1 MGKVIA
7 LALILAVAG
16 CQSTKGSFCAIAKP
30 QRPSQ
35 ATIEAMT
42 DAEVAQALAA
52 LEKGARLCGWR
63 A

>member
-1 MGKVIA
+1 MVKVLA
-7 LALILAVAG
+7 LALILAIVG

-52 LEKGARLCGWR
+52 LEKGQKLCGWR
-63 A
+63 P